1 MGGNGLLLD
10 GVIILLYFVAIT
22 TIGLYMGRR
31 ETSLNDFALGGRR
44 VPWWAVMASIIAAE
58 TSAATFL
65 GAPGEGYSKKSLAYV
80 QLVLGLI
87 IGRFI
92 VGHVFLKPYF
102 AYKVYTVY
110 DYLGVRF
117 GPLTKGYVSALF
129 LFMRTLA
136 SGTRLF
142 IPALVMVLAYRMFVA
157 GGQVDFSQQ
166 AVTTVGPYLVA
177 IIVLTIVTCLYTA
190 VGGIKAVI
198 WTDVIQA
205 CLMFGGALIAIGT
218 LLNHV
223 GGLGEVVRAVPQLT
237 THEGYF
243 LHGFEASAVAQ
254 WQARHQLSAMGVW
267 DYVKMILA
275 SDYTLFSALIGATL
289 GNMAAFGTDQDM
301 VQRMLTA
308 ETHKKARRSLITA
321 AFMDLPIASA
331 FVFIGILLFV
341 YYQQDS
347 TYKPAAT
354 ADVFGSYI
362 LNVMPVGIRG
372 LVLAG
377 IFATAMGSFSAA
389 LNALATGATNDWYLR
404 WVRGRSEAHY
414 VKAARWFTVLF
425 AVLMIVIAGA
435 FAYAKVT
442 HPDLRIIPVVLGIA
456 GFILGPML
464 GVFLIGMF
472 TERRGSDAGNIIA
485 ISAGLVATV
494 IAGKLDV
501 MIVNGV
507 ASLFGLDGTFQRPAG
522 IPEVSFTW
530 WATIGALVVF
540 CVGVLFRTPARVLE
554 SAARHAE
561 AAQTAED
568 VPLALRESR
577 PRRQQTSLRPV

>member
-1 MGGNGLLLD
+1 
-10 GVIILLYFVAIT
+10 
-22 TIGLYMGRR
+22 
-31 ETSLNDFALGGRR
+31 
-44 VPWWAVMASIIAAE
+44 
-58 TSAATFL
+58 
-65 GAPGEGYSKKSLAYV
+65 
-80 QLVLGLI
+80 
-87 IGRFI
+87 
-92 VGHVFLKPYF
+92 
-102 AYKVYTVY
+102 
-110 DYLGVRF
+110 
-117 GPLTKGYVSALF
+117 
-129 LFMRTLA
+129 
-136 SGTRLF
+136 
-142 IPALVMVLAYRMFVA
+142 MVLAYRMFVA
-157 GGQVDFSQQ
+157 GGQVHFNQQ
-166 AVTTVGPYLVA
+166 TVSTVGPYLVA
-177 IIVLTIVTCLYTA
+177 IILLTIVTCLYTA

-218 LLNHV
+218 LLYHV
-223 GGLGEVVRAVPQLT
+223 GGLSEVVRAVPQLT

-243 LHGFEASAVAQ
+243 LHGFEASVVAQ
-254 WQARHQLSAMGVW
+254 WQASHHLTAMAVW
-267 DYVKMILA
+267 DYVKLILA

-321 AFMDLPIASA
+321 AFMDVPIASA

-341 YYQQDS
+341 YYQQDP
-347 TYKPAAT
+347 TYRPAAT

-362 LNVMPVGIRG
+362 LNVMPGGIRG

-389 LNALATGATNDWYLR
+389 LNALATSATNDWYLR
-404 WVRGRSEAHY
+404 WVPGRSEAHY
-414 VKAARWFTVLF
+414 VTAARWFTVLF
-425 AVLMIVIAGA
+425 AALMVVIAGA

-472 TERRGSDAGNIIA
+472 TERRGSDLGNLIA

-494 IAGKLDV
+494 VVGKLDV

-507 ASLFGLDGTFQRPAG
+507 APLFGFEGTFQHPAS

-530 WATIGALVVF
+530 WAMIGALVVF
-540 CVGVLFRTPARVLE
+540 GVGVLFRTPDPVLVSAVQHADDAR
-554 SAARHAE
+554 SGD
-561 AAQTAED
+561 D
-568 VPLALRESR
+568 VPIALRDTPLAHVAPAR
-577 PRRQQTSLRPV
+577 

>member
-1 MGGNGLLLD
+1 MGIDGLLVD
-10 GVIILLYFVAIT
+10 GVIILVYFVVIT
-22 TIGLYMGRR
+22 AIGLYMGRR
-31 ETSLNDFALGGRR
+31 EKSLNDFALGGRR

-65 GAPGEGYSKKSLAYV
+65 GAPGEGYTKKSFAYV

-87 IGRFI
+87 IGRVI

-102 AYKVYTVY
+102 TYKVYTVY

-117 GPLTKGYVSALF
+117 GPRTKGYVSALF

-142 IPALVMVLAYRMFVA
+142 IPSLVMVLAYRMFVA
-157 GGQVDFSQQ
+157 GGQVHFSQQ

-177 IIVLTIVTCLYTA
+177 IILLTIVTCLYTA

-198 WTDVIQA
+198 CTDVIQA
-205 CLMFGGALIAIGT
+205 CLMFGGALIAIAT
-218 LLNHV
+218 LLHHV

-243 LHGFEASAVAQ
+243 LHGFETSVVAQ
-254 WQARHQLSAMGVW
+254 WQARHHLTAMGVW

-321 AFMDLPIASA
+321 AFMDLPIAAA
-331 FVFIGILLFV
+331 FVFIGILLFAF
-341 YYQQDS
+341 YQKDP
-347 TYKPAAT
+347 TYQPAAT
-354 ADVFGSYI
+354 ADIFGSYI

-404 WVRGRSEAHY
+404 WVRGKPEAHY

-472 TERRGSDAGNIIA
+472 TERRGSDTGNMIA

-494 IAGKLDV
+494 VVGKLDV
-501 MIVNGV
+501 AIVNTV
-507 ASLFGLDGTFQRPAG
+507 APLFGIDGTFQHPAS

-530 WATIGALVVF
+530 WAMIGALVVF
-540 CVGVLFRTPARVLE
+540 SVGVLFRTPDPVLE
-554 SAARHAE
+554 SAARHADQ
-561 AAQTAED
+561 AQTAED
-568 VPLALRESR
+568 VPLALREQPLHEVAPAGLSR
-577 PRRQQTSLRPV
+577 

>member
-1 MGGNGLLLD
+1 MGLD
-10 GVIILLYFVAIT
+10 GLVVDGIIILFYFVLIT
-22 TIGLYMGRR
+22 AIGLYMGRR
-31 ETSLNDFALGGRR
+31 EDSLSDFALGGRR

-65 GAPGEGYSKKSLAYV
+65 GAPGEGYTKKSLAYV

-87 IGRFI
+87 IGRVI

-102 AYKVYTVY
+102 TYKVYTVY
-110 DYLGVRF
+110 DYLGIRF
-117 GPLTKGYVSALF
+117 GPRTKGYVSALF

-142 IPALVMVLAYRMFVA
+142 IPSLVMVLAYRMFVA
-157 GGQVDFSQQ
+157 GGQVHFDQQ
-166 AVTTVGPYLVA
+166 PVTSVWPYIVA
-177 IIVLTIVTCLYTA
+177 IVLLTIVTCLYTA
-190 VGGIKAVI
+190 IGGIKAVI

-205 CLMFGGALIAIGT
+205 CLMFGGALVAVGT

-243 LHGFEASAVAQ
+243 LHGFEASVIAE
-254 WQARHQLSAMGVW
+254 WQARHHLLAMTAW
-267 DYVKMILA
+267 EYVKLILA

-347 TYKPAAT
+347 TYRPAAT

-425 AVLMIVIAGA
+425 AALMIVIAGA

-472 TERRGSDAGNIIA
+472 TERRGSDGGNLIA
-485 ISAGLVATV
+485 ITAGLLATV
-494 IAGKLDV
+494 FVGKLDV

-507 ASLFGLDGTFQRPAG
+507 APLLGFAATFEHPAA

-530 WATIGALVVF
+530 WAMIGALVVF
-540 CVGVLFRTPARVLE
+540 GVGVLFRTPEPVLV
-554 SAARHAE
+554 SAARHADG
-561 AAQTAED
+561 AQTADD
-568 VPLALRESR
+568 VPVALREAPLEHVAPAR
-577 PRRQQTSLRPV
+577 

>member
-1 MGGNGLLLD
+1 MGGNGLLVD

-142 IPALVMVLAYRMFVA
+142 IPSLVMVLAYRMFVA

-218 LLNHV
+218 LLHHV

-331 FVFIGILLFV
+331 FVFIGILLFA

-507 ASLFGLDGTFQRPAG
+507 ASLFGLDGTFQRPAS

-561 AAQTAED
+561 VAQTAED